1 MGTLPHLL
9 MFRRLPLARKILLG
23 IVPLFLLFLTLSVAL
38 HNHFL
43 EREMMEEAATAA
55 RTYAEIIREAMVS
68 QMVTTYRVDERLL
81 TGVGGLQQ
89 FDTLHILTHELRL
102 KQEEWEE
109 ERAAR
114 PHGRFRTTIP
124 HDTLEAGVLA
134 GGPPVFR
141 REGEKF
147 RAIVP
152 FTATKACQRCHDVPV
167 GYALGLVDMH
177 VSLHRIAEA
186 VRGTW
191 QRSLVIFVAFL
202 IAAGGAGTLL
212 FRRFV
217 GRPVGDLVRAA
228 RTIAEGRLN
237 EPVTQPS
244 GGPSRDELAFLAAG
258 FEEMRQSLR
267 QKIGQLDAAN
277 ARLSERNAE
286 VERALDQ
293 LRRTQEELVR
303 AERLAVTGR
312 MTAQLSHEINN
323 PVHNIQSLLSSSLRK
338 LPPDAPSR
346 ELTAVA
352 LDEVNRLARLTS
364 QMLEFY
370 RGSVVPMETGSV
382 EISALLRDLM
392 RAHEESFAAGGVRI
406 TADLPAGLPPVEGS
420 ADKLRQVFLNLI
432 LNARDAMPEG
442 GALRL
447 VAREREGT
455 IDVSVQDTGVGIP
468 PAHMEKIF
476 DAFFTTKSDV
486 SGVGL
491 GLSVSDAIV
500 RRHGGRITVTST
512 EGRGTTFTVH
522 LPGVPHA

>member
-1 MGTLPHLL
+1 

-23 IVPLFLLFLTLSVAL
+23 IVPLFLLFLTVSVAL

-43 EREMMEEAATAA
+43 EREMMEQAATAA

-81 TGVGGLQQ
+81 KGIGGLQE
-89 FDTLHILTHELRL
+89 FDTLHILTHELHL
-102 KQEEWEE
+102 KQDEWEE

-114 PHGRFRTTIP
+114 PPGRLRTTIP
-124 HDTLEAGVLA
+124 HDSLEQAVLD
-134 GGPPVFR
+134 GGPPLFLR
-141 REGEKF
+141 DGEKF

-152 FTATKACQRCHDVPV
+152 FTATQACRRCHETPV
-167 GYALGLVDMH
+167 GYVLGLVDMH
-177 VSLHRIAEA
+177 VSLHRISEA
-186 VRGTW
+186 AQGTW
-191 QRSLVIFVAFL
+191 QRSFLIFVIFLV
-202 IAAGGAGTLL
+202 AAGAAATFL

-217 GRPVGDLVRAA
+217 GRPVEGLVRAA
-228 RTIAEGRLN
+228 KLIADGRLD
-237 EPVTQPS
+237 EPAAAPPA
-244 GGPSRDELAFLAAG
+244 GPSRDELQFLAAG

-286 VERALDQ
+286 VERALDE

-323 PVHNIQSLLSSSLRK
+323 PVHNIQSLLASSLRK

-346 ELTAVA
+346 ELTTVA
-352 LDEVNRLARLTS
+352 LEEVNRLARLTS

-370 RGSVVPMETGSV
+370 RGSVVPMETGPV
-382 EISALLRDLM
+382 EVPALLRELV
-392 RAHEESFAAGGVRI
+392 RAHVESFAAAGIRV
-406 TADLPAGLPPVEGS
+406 TADLPAGLPPVEG
-420 ADKLRQVFLNLI
+420 APDKLRQVFLNLI
-432 LNARDAMPEG
+432 LNARDAMPG
-442 GALRL
+442 GGDLHIAAC
-447 VAREREGT
+447 VREGT
-455 IDVSVQDTGVGIP
+455 VEVSVQDTGVGIP
-468 PAHMEKIF
+468 PAHLEKIF
-476 DAFFTTKSDV
+476 DAFFTTKSAV

-500 RRHGGRITVTST
+500 RRHGGRITVAST

-522 LPGVPHA
+522 LPGAAHA